1 MFSIVKYCLNC
12 SVRQMRIFET
22 ILENVFILISNDTK
36 AWIACCMDGLHEH
49 CTIAHCTCTTALLH
63 LALLHI
69 AVPPEI
75 TPFTFPKL
83 AEGAR
88 VQVACTV
95 HRGDFPLNLT
105 WLKNWEP
112 LPSHVRIAPFDSY
125 SSIVRMDNVRREDS
139 GNYTCVASNSA
150 RVTTHTAHLIIS
162 GNLSC
167 TLSYL
172 T

>member
-1 MFSIVKYCLNC
+1 MLDWLAH
-12 SVRQMRIFET
+12 T
-22 ILENVFILISNDTK
+22 
-36 AWIACCMDGLHEH
+36 
-49 CTIAHCTCTTALLH
+49 AHCTAHFLTVSLHTALALLH

-95 HRGDFPLNLT
+95 HQGDFPLNLT
-105 WLKNWEP
+105 WLKNWAP
-112 LPSHVRIAPFDSY
+112 LPSHIRITPFDTY
-125 SSIVRMDNVRREDS
+125 SSIVTMNSVKRGDS

-150 RVTTHTAHLIIS
+150 RVTTHTAYLAIS
-162 GNLSC
+162 GNSPHPFPSQLNGMFK
-167 TLSYL
+167 TALELEL
-172 T
+172 TIIL

>member
-1 MFSIVKYCLNC
+1 
-12 SVRQMRIFET
+12 
-22 ILENVFILISNDTK
+22 
-36 AWIACCMDGLHEH
+36 MDGLHEH
-49 CTIAHCTCTTALLH
+49 CTTAHCTCTIALLH

-112 LPSHVRIAPFDSY
+112 LPSHIRITPFDAY
-125 SSIVRMDNVRREDS
+125 SSIVTMNNVRREDS

-162 GNLSC
+162 GNLPC
-167 TLSYL
+167 TLSHRTSFQSSNYYYSCMRNL
-172 T
+172 FSDYIITLCEKL